1 MFGVATTCE
10 TLLKGFGIRKVEN
23 PWFRPGRVVL
33 EICVQCK
40 YQSELGGIQVLPSI
54 SNIDDIG
61 IRDISSIF
69 SCH

>member
-10 TLLKGFGIRKVEN
+10 TLLKGLGIRKVEN

-40 YQSELGGIQVLPSI
+40 YQSELGGIQVLSPT
-54 SNIDDIG
+54 SNINGFG

-69 SCH
+69 SFH